1 MADLAWLT
9 VESYKSW
16 ANDET
21 SASDTLIQEAINASG
36 EWLNSESAR
45 NLTLV
50 DGSTVASARS
60 FRPNGSSFLNI
71 TDAAEITSV
80 VENGTT
86 LTEDT
91 HFQAEPFDNLHEVT
105 GAYRPYDRLTRLDA
119 NWYTNGPRPT
129 VTVTAKWGWSS
140 IPAVVVTAA
149 RVLTSDWLANR
160 QVRLG
165 VVGST
170 ADGFSIG
177 LPENPNV
184 KRALSAIEGRSAAQ
198 VA

>member
-1 MADLAWLT
+1 MTTPRYLT
-9 VESYKSW
+9 VASYKDW
-16 ANDET
+16 ANDDT
-21 SASDTLIQEAINASG
+21 SASDDLIEEAINASE
-36 EWLNSESAR
+36 EWIDTESGR
-45 NLTLV
+45 RLVVV
-50 DGSTVASARS
+50 DGSTTATAQS
-60 FRPNGSSFLNI
+60 FRPDGSCYLNI
-71 TDAAEITSV
+71 PDAAEITSV

-91 HFQAEPFDNLHEVT
+91 HFQAEPFGNLHPT
-105 GAYRPYDRLTRLDA
+105 TAAYRPYDRLTRLDA
-119 NWYTNGPRPT
+119 FWYTNGPRAT
-129 VTVTAKWGWSS
+129 VVVTAKWGWTA
-140 IPAVVVTAA
+140 IPSAVVTAA

-177 LPENPNV
+177 IRENPNV
-184 KRALSAIEGRSAAQ
+184 LRALKAIHGRNNAE